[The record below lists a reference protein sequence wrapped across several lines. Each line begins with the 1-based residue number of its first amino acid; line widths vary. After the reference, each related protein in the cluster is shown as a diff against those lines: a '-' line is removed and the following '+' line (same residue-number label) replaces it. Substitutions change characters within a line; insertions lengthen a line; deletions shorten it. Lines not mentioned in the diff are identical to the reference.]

1 MVKVNIKLK
10 EDNVISLTMKGH
22 ADYADEG
29 QDLVCAGASSIVV
42 GMMNALDEMAPET
55 CDFLMEKGHVNILVK
70 KVCDHNQ
77 ILLEALIYQLK
88 TLQETYSQYI
98 TIIEQEV

>member
-1 MVKVNIKLK
+1 MVKVNIKHK
-10 EDNVISLTMKGH
+10 EDKVISLTMKGH
-22 ADYADEG
+22 ADFAEEG

-42 GMMNALDEMAPET
+42 GMMNALDKMAPET
-55 CDFLMEKGHVNILVK
+55 CDFLMKKGHVEILVK
-70 KVCDHNQ
+70 KVCETNQ
-77 ILLEALIYQLK
+77 MLLNAMIVQFQ

>member
-1 MVKVNIKLK
+1 MVKVNVKHK
-10 EDNVISLTMKGH
+10 ENKVISLTMKGH
-22 ADYADEG
+22 ADFAKEG

-42 GMMNALDEMAPET
+42 GMMNALGEMAPET
-55 CDFLMEKGHVNILVK
+55 CDFLMKKGHVEILVK